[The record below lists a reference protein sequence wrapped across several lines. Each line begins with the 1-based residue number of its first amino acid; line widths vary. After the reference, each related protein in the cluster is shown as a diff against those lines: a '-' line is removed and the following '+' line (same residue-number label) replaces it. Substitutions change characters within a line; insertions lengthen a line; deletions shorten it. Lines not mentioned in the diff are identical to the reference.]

1 MYDRLLKLIEN
12 ENERWRKVSKEPAAG
27 SRVPANQIRGNRT
40 APGMMGGMR
49 PVGLNASI
57 PRSGQTPKPINT
69 KFDKLR

>member
-12 ENERWRKVSKEPAAG
+12 EKWKTASREPAEG

-57 PRSGQTPKPINT
+57 KRSGQKQQQRPQV
-69 KFDKLR
+69 DKLT